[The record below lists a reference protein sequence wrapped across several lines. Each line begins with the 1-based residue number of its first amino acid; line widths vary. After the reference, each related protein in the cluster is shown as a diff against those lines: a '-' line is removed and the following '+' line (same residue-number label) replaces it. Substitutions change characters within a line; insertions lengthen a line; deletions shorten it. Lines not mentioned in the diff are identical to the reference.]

1 MKFFYA
7 EMTFVLT
14 NKVQMKNSAKNIAF
28 WGSVLTGILLLFIG
42 GRFFLLP
49 EPATTAFGINVTTNG
64 DHSFQY
70 IKGIRD
76 IFTGSIILLLLFT
89 KELRALGFALLL
101 GCIIPT
107 VDFLIVLTRPQFD
120 VNHLYAHLS
129 AILICVPLGIYYLRI
144 SRRSLTK

>member
-1 MKFFYA
+1 MKCSPA

-28 WGSVLTGILLLFIG
+28 RVSVLTGILLLFIG

-49 EPATTAFGINVTTNG
+49 KLATTAFGINVGTNG
-64 DHSFQY
+64 DYSFQY

-76 IFTGSIILLLLFT
+76 IFTGGIILLLLFT

-129 AILICVPLGIYYLRI
+129 ALIICIPLGVYYLRV
-144 SRRSLTK
+144 SRKSLTK